1 MCDDNRSQW
10 SWRIDDLDF
19 HIYLPIFCDGLREV
33 DDPYRFL
40 AVQGVIDMIEVT
52 TSVLPWW
59 PATHHRHR
67 PSPRSP
73 PSLPAFPSPPPL
85 PSLPSVVAIAIA
97 IAVRSFIIIII
108 IIVVVVVVV
117 VAIASHHRAPRPD
130 DATPHPPPH
139 PSTTTRRRRDATRP
153 KKAAPD
159 KVLPVVPQIVMPLKA
174 ALSTRDPTIICPVL
188 KIVMMMVRRNPT
200 IGLALVPYYRQLLP
214 IFGQFKA
221 RDWNVGD
228 AIDYSQR
235 ARLNVGELIVETLG
249 VLEYY
254 GGPDAF
260 INIKYMIPTY
270 ESCLT
275 GV

>member
-1 MCDDNRSQW
+1 VCDDNRSQW

-40 AVQGVIDMIEVT
+40 AVQGVIDMIE
-52 TSVLPWW
+52 
-59 PATHHRHR
+59 
-67 PSPRSP
+67 
-73 PSLPAFPSPPPL
+73 
-85 PSLPSVVAIAIA
+85 
-97 IAVRSFIIIII
+97 
-108 IIVVVVVVV
+108 
-117 VAIASHHRAPRPD
+117 
-130 DATPHPPPH
+130 
-139 PSTTTRRRRDATRP
+139 
-153 KKAAPD
+153 AAPD